1 VSGEDATL
9 PEAVRALL
17 DRPCCD
23 GTGDCP
29 VNRQSVRALAA
40 AIEDGDPPLWLD
52 DGAATLRAPVAM
64 LSTWTRPELWSPAGT
79 QPALALHHHVK
90 ALLGYPFALVSA
102 IEAEYHEPLHAGD
115 RVSQQQCLRGVSAEK
130 PNRLGNGR
138 YWTIEVRYTRQ
149 DGALAGIERFTC
161 FGYRRDPA

>member
-1 VSGEDATL
+1 MSTEDATL

-17 DRPCCD
+17 ERPCF
-23 GTGDCP
+23 GSTGDCP

-40 AIEDGDPPLWLD
+40 AIEDGDSALWLD
-52 DGAATLRAPVAM
+52 DDDAPLRAPAAM

-79 QPALALHHHVK
+79 QPALALHHHLK

-102 IEAEYHEPLHAGD
+102 IEAEYHEPLHTGD
-115 RVSQQQCLRGVSAEK
+115 RLSQQQCLRGISAEK
-130 PNRLGNGR
+130 SNRLGNGR

-149 DGALAGIERFTC
+149 DGALAGIERYTC
-161 FGYRRDPA
+161 FGYGRSAA